1 MGAVGSDFLTSVSVP
16 SLPTSYHPVG
26 KRSVMHADT
35 KREVNGTWL
44 ALVGDIK

>member
-35 KREVNGTWL
+35 KREVKWHL
-44 ALVGDIK
+44 AGFSRGH